1 MRSLK
6 KILALTLC
14 FHLICAINA
23 LGDDL
28 DDDIPLDDESVS
40 SIDSLR
46 QDPNVL
52 FKKQKAKTQAA
63 INQKR
68 QEQGMN
74 DGRVSDSQSGSGSG
88 GANVGG
94 VNIGA
99 GSQVKGDIT
108 IILQNVKDV
117 NAISTK

>member
-1 MRSLK
+1 MRNFKSLM
-6 KILALTLC
+6 LYALC
-14 FHLICAINA
+14 FLLFFVFNA
-23 LGDDL
+23 NADDL
-28 DDDIPLDDESVS
+28 DDGIDLDEDSVS
-40 SIDSLR
+40 SIDTLQ
-46 QDPNVL
+46 QDPNVV
-52 FKKQKAKTQAA
+52 FKKQKAKTSAA

-68 QEQGMN
+68 QEKGLN
-74 DGRVSDSQSGSGSG
+74 DGRVSDSQSSSSSG

>member
-1 MRSLK
+1 MRNP
-6 KILALTLC
+6 KIILSLALCFNLILC
-14 FHLICAINA
+14 INA
-23 LGDDL
+23 FSDDL
-28 DDDIPLDDESVS
+28 DDDIPIDDESVS

-46 QDPNVL
+46 QDPNIA
-52 FKKQKAKTQAA
+52 FKKQKAKTSAA

-68 QEQGMN
+68 QETGMN
-74 DGRVSDSQSGSGSG
+74 DGRASDSQSSSGG

-94 VNIGA
+94 VNLGA
-99 GSQVKGDIT
+99 GARTGDIT